1 MSRRETNAATP
12 SGSFR
17 QREPD
22 WIRKQIKVQL
32 KIPLSLCNL
41 LAMINSTKPLSPLR
55 IDVSGMVQSLLKG
68 ERYEDIGFH
77 NRSFGRGL
85 AGTSVGI
92 VILKEIANFVFQL
105 KRQDEAR

>member
-1 MSRRETNAATP
+1 
-12 SGSFR
+12 
-17 QREPD
+17 
-22 WIRKQIKVQL
+22 
-32 KIPLSLCNL
+32 
-41 LAMINSTKPLSPLR
+41 
-55 IDVSGMVQSLLKG
+55 MVQSLLKG